1 MKIILPSRLTFW
13 RSIFALTGLLA
24 FLSIVQ
30 ILESAARLGVD
41 LSVST
46 AWRGLLLLLGL
57 LGTASLILLVL
68 TLRLRSHRPGSLP
81 GGQAWSRYGER
92 ILTFAEFPERI
103 ASKNTWIGVL
113 TVLVALTGFT
123 IVFMIPFFQSFIG
136 GLDWMRFLIFFFFSL
151 IGTWGIKSLRRET
164 PWLIALIAIILC
176 QSTLHLLLVYWPR
189 VTDYPFAMG
198 WSETSRF
205 YYPSLFLSETVYG
218 QDYPWPI
225 LHPTLH
231 LLLAPPYLVDASLW
245 FHRFWQVAIRYI
257 LVGAVVPALMARLSI
272 QGRATRWLVGLWMF
286 LFLFMGPVYFHLTI
300 PVILVLLGFSA
311 ENDWRTWIVVL
322 LASIWCGWSRL
333 NWYPLPGMIAAVLY
347 LMEVPYRGKSIWSY
361 LLKPALWFGVG
372 TLIAFVAQRAY
383 IALSG
388 IPDGGIFYT
397 SLSSSLLWYRLW
409 PNASYFLGILPGA
422 VLASLPIWIAM
433 AVVIRSRRSD
443 WHPLRLILILAA
455 LLVLFLGGLVV
466 SLKIGGGANLHNMD
480 AYFSLLLIVFAY
492 LVFARYRPENDGAV
506 QPVSLHWLLV
516 IALIVMPAWSYLQ
529 FNIGFRTENPE
540 RTQNV
545 LASLQGYVDQA
556 NAQGGE
562 ILFIT
567 QRHLL
572 SMHMLENVALVPE
585 YEREDLMEIA
595 MANDLQHI
603 QIFREDMEDQ
613 RFALI
618 VVDPLNYNVL
628 SKQRSFSEEN
638 NVWVTRI
645 MKHILCNYREEAVFA
660 ADEIALYV
668 PQEGERQCP

>member
-1 MKIILPSRLTFW
+1 MKLILPSRLIFW
-13 RSIFALTGLLA
+13 RSVFSFTAVFA
-24 FLSIVQ
+24 FLAMNQVLANAVS
-30 ILESAARLGVD
+30 LGVD
-41 LSVST
+41 LSVSA
-46 AWRGLLLLLGL
+46 AWRGLILLLGL
-57 LGTASLILLVL
+57 IGLVSLFLAAL
-68 TLRLRSHRPGSLP
+68 T
-81 GGQAWSRYGER
+81 WSRYHEPV
-92 ILTFAEFPERI
+92 LSFAEFPVQFT
-103 ASKNTWIGVL
+103 SKNTWIGVL
-113 TVLVALTGFT
+113 PGLVALTGFT
-123 IVFMIPFFQSFIG
+123 ILSMIPFFQSFFG
-136 GLDWMRFLIFFFFSL
+136 GLGWMRFLIFWFFSL
-151 IGTWGIKSLRRET
+151 MGMLGIKLLRRDI
-164 PWLIALIAIILC
+164 PWLIALIAVVLC

-189 VTDYPFAMG
+189 VTNYPFAMG

-205 YYPSLFLSETVYG
+205 YYPSLFLSERVYG
-218 QDYPWPI
+218 EDYPWPI

-231 LLLAPPYLVDASLW
+231 LLLAPPYLFDASLW
-245 FHRFWQVAIRYI
+245 VHRFWQVAIRYL
-257 LVGAVVPALMARLSI
+257 LVAAVVPALMSRLAI
-272 QGRATRWLVGLWMF
+272 PERMTRWLVGLWMF

-300 PVILVLLGFSA
+300 PVILVLLGFSSQ
-311 ENDWRTWIVVL
+311 NDRRTWMVVI
-322 LASIWCGWSRL
+322 LASVWCGWSRL

-347 LMEVPYRGKSIWSY
+347 LLEVPYQGKTVWRY
-361 LLKPALWFGVG
+361 LLKPALWFFVG
-372 TLIAFVAQRAY
+372 TLIAFIAQRLY

-422 VLASLPIWIAM
+422 LLASLPIWIAM
-433 AVVIRSRRSD
+433 YLIIRARKSD
-443 WHPLRLILILAA
+443 WHPVRLALIITA
-455 LLVLFLGGLVV
+455 LLVLFVGGLIV

-492 LVFARYRPENDGAV
+492 LVFARYRPESGGIA
-506 QPVSLHWLLV
+506 QPVSLHWLLM

-540 RTQNV
+540 RTQAV
-545 LASLQGYVDQA
+545 LAILQDQVDQA

-572 SMHMLENVALVPE
+572 SMHMLDGVRLVPE

-603 QIFREDMEDQ
+603 QTFREDMESH
-613 RFALI
+613 RFSLI
-618 VVDPLNYNVL
+618 VVDPLNYNIL

-645 MKHILCNYREEAVFA
+645 MKHILCNYREEVAFP

>member
-1 MKIILPSRLTFW
+1 MKILLPSRLTFW
-13 RSIFALTGLLA
+13 RCLFALTGLLA
-24 FLSIVQ
+24 FLSVMQ
-30 ILESAARLGVD
+30 ILEGAENMGVNLAISAA
-41 LSVST
+41 
-46 AWRGLLLLLGL
+46 WQGLIFLLGL
-57 LGTASLILLVL
+57 LGTASFLLL
-68 TLRLRSHRPGSLP
+68 TLT
-81 GGQAWSRYGER
+81 WSRYGER
-92 ILTFAEFPERI
+92 ILSFAEAPERL
-103 ASKNTWIGVL
+103 ASKSNWVGIL
-113 TVLVALTGFT
+113 PVLVALTGFT
-123 IVFMIPFFQSFIG
+123 ILCMLPFFQVFLG
-136 GLDWMRFLIFFFFSL
+136 RLGWLRFLTFWSFSL
-151 IGTWGIKSLRRET
+151 LGMWGIKWLRRDT
-164 PWLIALIAIILC
+164 PWLIALLAIILC
-176 QSTLHLLLVYWPR
+176 QSTFHLLLVYWPR

-205 YYPSLFLSETVYG
+205 YYPSLFLSENVYG
-218 QDYPWPI
+218 REYPWPI

-231 LLLAPPYLVDASLW
+231 LLLAPPYLFDASLW

-257 LVGAVVPALMARLSI
+257 LVGAVVPVLLTRLSI
-272 QGRATRWLVGLWMF
+272 PGRATRWLVGLWMF

-300 PVILVLLGFSA
+300 PVILVLLGFSVQN
-311 ENDWRTWIVVL
+311 ERRTWIVVI
-322 LASIWCGWSRL
+322 LASLWCGWSRL
-333 NWYPLPGMIAAVLY
+333 NWYPMPGMIAAVLY
-347 LMEVPYRGKSIWSY
+347 FLEVPYQGKNMVRY
-361 LLKPALWFGVG
+361 LLKPALWFVVG
-372 TLIAFVAQRAY
+372 TLTAFLAQRVY

-409 PNASYFLGILPGA
+409 PNSSYFLGILPGA
-422 VLASLPIWIAM
+422 VLASLPVWIAM
-433 AVVIRSRRSD
+433 FIMIRSRKND
-443 WHPLRLILILAA
+443 WHPLRLSLILAA

-492 LVFARYRPENDGAV
+492 LVFARYRPEAGELA
-506 QPVSLHWLLV
+506 QPVSLHWFLV

-529 FNIGFRTENPE
+529 FNIGVPRGNPA
-540 RTQNV
+540 RTQDV
-545 LASLQGYVDQA
+545 LNSMQDYIDQA

-572 SMHMLENVALVPE
+572 SMHMLENVMLIPE

-595 MANDLQHI
+595 MANDLRHI

-618 VVDPLNYNVL
+618 VVDPLNYNIL

-645 MKHILCNYREEAVFA
+645 MKHILCNYREEAVFP

-668 PQEGERQCP
+668 PQEGERQCPR